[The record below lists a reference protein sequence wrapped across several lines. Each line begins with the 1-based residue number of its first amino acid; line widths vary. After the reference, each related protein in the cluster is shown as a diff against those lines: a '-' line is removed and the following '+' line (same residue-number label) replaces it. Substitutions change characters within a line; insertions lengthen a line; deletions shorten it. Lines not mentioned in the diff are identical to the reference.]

1 MTTLGNFIFILLI
14 ALFIYISKVI
24 CEKLDR
30 RNAQKKRLKIF
41 YETYIKPY
49 EKRV

>member
-1 MTTLGNFIFILLI
+1 MGTFIYLLIISIIIFITKI
-14 ALFIYISKVI
+14 I

-30 RNAQKKRLKIF
+30 HNAQKKRLKIF